1 MKVKEI
7 RELLNRISE
16 VHGEK
21 YDDWNLTVITN
32 DPSMGALSQVQV
44 KSVSLGFDWNRGNLM
59 IQTTTP
65 IIKKKDKE

>member
-32 DPSMGALSQVQV
+32 DPSMGGFIASASQVC
-44 KSVSLGFDWNRGNLM
+44 
-59 IQTTTP
+59 
-65 IIKKKDKE
+65 IIRF